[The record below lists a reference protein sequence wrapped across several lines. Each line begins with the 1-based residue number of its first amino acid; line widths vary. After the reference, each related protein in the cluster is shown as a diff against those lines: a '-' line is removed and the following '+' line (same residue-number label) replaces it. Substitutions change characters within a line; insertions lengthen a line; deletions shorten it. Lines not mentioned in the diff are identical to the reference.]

1 MNHFLSHKKGLA
13 NLLLICVATNAYA
26 CSKDVYF
33 DLHEEGN
40 TVTIEY
46 GSPNPSKPDS
56 LLTISTFSA
65 LGFSHQSA
73 ASFGDYAFFVTNGR
87 SKICMYNLAKK
98 QKNFILSLVGQNR
111 SIFHS
116 NQSSFGVE
124 KYESVDHFP
133 LLYISQGAKTD
144 TRCFMEVYR
153 IFPLYDE
160 EMSDYESFYVDLVQ
174 TIYFPAMSR
183 ENSLGNVNC
192 AIDPSGKYMY
202 TYSRNNNLEDDNYG
216 QCKVSKFIVP
226 DLDSDSV
233 VLEDTDILSSFMI
246 DCSAISMQGGCIR
259 DGMLFIGQGYSSAGY
274 IYLNVIDLEKQ
285 KLIKQ
290 YDLMND
296 YRVRWEPEG
305 CFVYDGTL
313 MLAHTSAI
321 SMIEQ

>member
-1 MNHFLSHKKGLA
+1 MNHFLSYKGGLLI
-13 NLLLICVATNAYA
+13 LLLFCVTTFANA
-26 CSKDVYF
+26 CSKDIYF
-33 DLHEEGN
+33 ELYEEGN
-40 TVTIEY
+40 TVTIDY
-46 GSPNPSKPDS
+46 GTSKPSKPDS
-56 LLTISTFSA
+56 ILTISTFSA

-98 QKNFILSLVGQNR
+98 RKIYTLSLVGQNGKVY
-111 SIFHS
+111 HS

-124 KYESVDHFP
+124 KYESVDFFP
-133 LLYISQGAKTD
+133 LLYISQRSKTD
-144 TRCFMEVYR
+144 KRCFMEVYR
-153 IFPLYDE
+153 ILSLYDE

-174 TIYFPAMSR
+174 TIYFPAMSW

-246 DCSAISMQGGCIR
+246 DCSAINMQGGCIR

>member
-1 MNHFLSHKKGLA
+1 MNHFLSYKESLSI
-13 NLLLICVATNAYA
+13 LLLFCVTTFANA
-26 CSKDVYF
+26 CSKDIYF
-33 DLHEEGN
+33 ELYEEGN
-40 TVTIEY
+40 TVTIDY
-46 GSPNPSKPDS
+46 GTSKPSKPDS
-56 LLTISTFSA
+56 LLTISTFSS

-98 QKNFILSLVGQNR
+98 RKIFTLSLVGQNGN
-111 SIFHS
+111 IYHS

-133 LLYISQGAKTD
+133 LLYISQRPKKGK
-144 TRCFMEVYR
+144 RCFMEVYR

-246 DCSAISMQGGCIR
+246 DCSAINMQGGCIR

-274 IYLNVIDLEKQ
+274 IYLNVVDLEKQ

-305 CFVYDGTL
+305 CFVYDGKL